1 MCALLPGHLPH
12 RRLAPVAVGVNLDQV
27 CVVDQS
33 INGSYGHHFVRE
45 NTIPF
50 GEGLVGGDDQAT
62 VLVTVSDE
70 HIYQHVWSDKA
81 QGGDLYKYL
90 RHSHKKRKKQYGS
103 RDKRGHIKNRISI
116 DERPE
121 VVAEKTRIG
130 DWEIDTVIGKNHQ
143 GALVTI
149 VDRVSKFTL
158 IKKVDSKRSDVETE
172 ATISL
177 LKPYLDKVLTITA
190 DNGKEFSNHQVMK
203 QHLDADVYFA
213 HPYHSW
219 ERGLNEN
226 TNGLIRQY
234 FTKGSSFEN
243 ITDEEVEKVIDRL
256 NHRPR
261 KTLGYRTPHEEF
273 FSEYHRQAA

>member
-1 MCALLPGHLPH
+1 MTDNAIDLIEDKLY
-12 RRLAPVAVGVNLDQV
+12 LDWSPEQISGWLKQEQV
-27 CVVDQS
+27 LEISHERV
-33 INGSYGHHFVRE
+33 
-45 NTIPF
+45 
-50 GEGLVGGDDQAT
+50 
-62 VLVTVSDE
+62 
-70 HIYQHVWSDKA
+70 YQHVWSNKA
-81 QGGDLYKYL
+81 QGGDLYKHL

-103 RDKRGHIKNRISI
+103 KDKRGQIKNRISI

-121 VVAEKTRIG
+121 VVEKKTRIG

-158 IKKVDSKRSDVETE
+158 IKKVDSKRADVVTE

-177 LKPYLDKVLTITA
+177 LNSYLDKVLTITA
-190 DNGKEFSNHQVMK
+190 DNGKEFSDHQIMK

-243 ITDEEVEKVIDRL
+243 ITDEEVAKVMDRL

-261 KTLGYRTPHEEF
+261 KTLEYRTPHEVF
-273 FSEYHRQAA
+273 FSEYYRQAA